1 MLNAEAHSALPLFH
15 AGEYEPEPEPE
26 APEPA
31 INQVALLR
39 RLSDVVAEYDEKVA
53 ALPKAFA
60 DFEQRGKDLMTACTI
75 GGTFGRERIDTGSVY
90 DRTLAKNL
98 LVSAWVNVYEGLKI
112 EKVASAKDKALFS
125 QSLASPP
132 DFTLQNIKT
141 AFGAYLLDPRGNILR
156 GLAEMFADLD
166 PAYKSHEK
174 VKIGVAGL
182 PKRIILGNVG
192 GYGWG
197 RDRLQNTLN
206 ALAVVMG
213 RPMIGYHETSDLLK
227 NGEGLKN
234 SHDIWLKTFANG
246 NGHLFFGPVAL
257 REINLA
263 LAEYYGDVLA
273 DTRDGEEERRPGTAV
288 SKDLQYYPTPEAV
301 VEKVLDQL
309 YLKDELVL
317 EPSCGCGRFLDG
329 LVKAGARVYGI
340 ECDPERAAIAKS
352 KGHAVH
358 VGNFLETAP
367 QAKFDKVVM
376 NPPFYGKHYA
386 KHIEHAL
393 KFLKEGGSLT
403 AILPVTARYDHG
415 LLDHHRPRW
424 VDLPVGSFTE
434 SGTNINTTVVTIFK

>member
-1 MLNAEAHSALPLFH
+1 MQNALALP
-15 AGEYEPEPEPE
+15 
-26 APEPA
+26 
-31 INQVALLR
+31 R
-39 RLSDVVAEYDEKVA
+39 RISDTVAEYEQKAA
-53 ALPKAFA
+53 ALPAA
-60 DFEQRGKDLMTACTI
+60 LASFEQRGKDLLTACTVS
-75 GGTFGRERIDTGSVY
+75 GTYGRERIDTGSIY

-98 LVSAWVNVYEGLKI
+98 LVSAWLNIYDGLSI
-112 EKVASAKDKALFS
+112 ERIASAKDKALFT
-125 QSLASPP
+125 QALADPAP
-132 DFTLQNIKT
+132 FTLDNIKAT
-141 AFGAYLLDPRGNILR
+141 FGNYILNPRSNILR

-213 RPMIGYHETSDLLK
+213 RPMIGYHETEGLLK
-227 NGEGLKN
+227 DGDSLKN
-234 SHDIWLKTFANG
+234 SHDVWLKTFANG
-246 NGHLFFGPVAL
+246 NGHLFFGRVAL

-263 LAEYYGDVLA
+263 LAEYYGEVLA
-273 DTRDGEEERRPGTAV
+273 DTAEDEPVKRPGTAV
-288 SKDLQYYPTPEAV
+288 SKDLQYYPTPEDV
-301 VEKVLDQL
+301 VNRVLREL
-309 YLKDELVL
+309 YLKDQAVL

-329 LVKAGARVYGI
+329 LRKAGARVYGI
-340 ECDPERAAIAKS
+340 EYDVARAAIAKS

-386 KHIEHAL
+386 KHVEHAL
-393 KFLKEGGSLT
+393 KFLKPGGVLT

-415 LLDHHRPRW
+415 LLDGYRPRW
-424 VDLPVGSFTE
+424 QDLPVGSFTE
-434 SGTNINTTVVTIFK
+434 SGTNINTTIMTICN